1 MTTLAQQFKAEWY
14 PIITP
19 IAQKYGLNPDF
30 LLTQIAQES
39 YWGQKIPVG
48 SNNFAG
54 ITEVRKGKGVTAN
67 DNGKRRRF
75 RQFSSKEEFADHYG
89 SLLSRLYP
97 GVKTAKTIE
106 EFGSALQD
114 GKRRYAEASHYKDA
128 LNKVF
133 NDHFSSGYQAGD
145 VVAQKPTTTNIG
157 GGTLSGYSVTNKL
170 VAPKLAITKPEEFK
184 DPYEDLWNVKPVK
197 NGLSEVDN
205 KINIVSYDT
214 GFPKSKWVNE
224 KWGIDP

>member
-67 DNGKRRRF
+67 DNGNRRRF

-114 GKRRYAEASHYKDA
+114 GKRRYAEAPHYKDA

-145 VVAQKPTTTNIG
+145 VVPQKPTTTNIG

-214 GFPKSKWVNE
+214 GFPKSKWVIE
-224 KWGIDP
+224 KWGSDP